1 MGMYMRFNMSHIDE
15 QPPMLPHSDPIS
27 KSRRR
32 IRSSLPLFLPV
43 RCQASTT
50 VIEKRILRGNN
61 NKISTSELKT
71 EDEERGI
78 LDSLVNK
85 LVTRL
90 FKWLYNRGETPLSL
104 RTKMMGHDYF
114 LVGDYKVWW
123 SRFEQQGE
131 CPNGRAMDA
140 VEIVCSKQAPLVFT
154 ALALALSST
163 K

>member
-1 MGMYMRFNMSHIDE
+1 MRWLIWTVLFTLA
-15 QPPMLPHSDPIS
+15 MLLATTD
-27 KSRRR
+27 
-32 IRSSLPLFLPV
+32 
-43 RCQASTT
+43 ASTFRPNLEIAT
-50 VIEKRILRGNN
+50 KNSKLAATFPARALSSEYNSNEKRILRGNN

-123 SRFEQQGE
+123 EQVRATGRMPKWQG
-131 CPNGRAMDA
+131 NGR
-140 VEIVCSKQAPLVFT
+140 S
-154 ALALALSST
+154 
-163 K
+163 